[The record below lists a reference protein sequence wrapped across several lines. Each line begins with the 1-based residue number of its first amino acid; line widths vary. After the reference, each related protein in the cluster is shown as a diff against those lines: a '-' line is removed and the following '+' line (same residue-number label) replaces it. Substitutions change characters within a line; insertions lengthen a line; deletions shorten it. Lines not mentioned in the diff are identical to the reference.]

1 MQQVYSDHAH
11 FSPVKERKILFKK
24 RDRRELKGKLMPG
37 GHSKRKG
44 MMNVI

>member
-24 RDRRELKGKLMPG
+24 KNKNEKA
-37 GHSKRKG
+37 
-44 MMNVI
+44 N